1 MVNETIASERIG
13 ALQWIGAPP
22 PVRARAVIVAP
33 HPDDEVLGSA
43 GIMRWLTDAA
53 IPIEIVAVTD
63 GEASHAASRRVGR
76 EWLRVTCATERVEA
90 LERLELGALRVH
102 RLGFADAAV
111 AADEAMLADRL
122 VTFCDATTTIVV
134 PWSADGHPDHEAVGR
149 AGRIAAARAGAGMWE
164 TAIWANARRDFV
176 AAHVL
181 RLGDFA
187 TTKRHAVAAFRVA
200 DQLPRRRTRRRP
212 RPVRGRSCAPSSAR
226 TNPSCTRS

>member
-1 MVNETIASERIG
+1 MNETIASERIG

-76 EWLRVTCATERVEA
+76 DWLRVTRATERVEA

-111 AADEAMLADRL
+111 AARRSDARRPARHVLRCHHDHRRAMVRRRSPGSRGSRA
-122 VTFCDATTTIVV
+122 A
-134 PWSADGHPDHEAVGR
+134 R
-149 AGRIAAARAGAGMWE
+149 AGSRPARAGAGMWE

-187 TTKRHAVAAFRVA
+187 TTKRHAVAAFASQINCLGDGPEDGPVLSAA
-200 DQLPRRRTRRRP
+200 D
-212 RPVRGRSCAPSSAR
+212 VRALVGPYESIVSA
-226 TNPSCTRS
+226 S